1 MGSDLFKF
9 FISGEKKEILPGSY
23 LWELPLS
30 GKNTRH
36 SCNLV
41 FTTGDYYLAACKF
54 LCKDYFAILQAGL
67 NSFFNK
73 PLQIDQITCIKIFLE
88 KHGAFYHPL
97 KILVALTNSETCSFV
112 MNGAVSSRG
121 LSLLKNECNLLFKLN
136 QMYSKCYLPQIYGF
150 DFIKRDKGRVG
161 FFLGQWFE
169 DYKEFHITDDKGKR
183 QIAIWE
189 SDGTCRHIKLS
200 HGLKFYQEIS
210 RILTYYYNL
219 ETFEQISSWHHAA
232 GDFVVNM
239 ENDKLD
245 VRLITVREYSALT
258 QFAAEKDNKNINI
271 LPSLLLFF
279 LNLTIRIRLDR
290 LNGTGKIIMIDIAVL
305 NSVVKGFLSA
315 LDEKSKDYDYGNL
328 REHFIEFFL
337 QFDLGQI
344 FEIVENGIEP
354 SKSDP
359 VEILLIKE
367 NLNAHCRQLNLIFKI
382 FKNNLFY

>member
-1 MGSDLFKF
+1 MGSNLFSF
-9 FISGEKKEILPGSY
+9 FISGAKKEVLPGSY
-23 LWELPLS
+23 LWGLPLS
-30 GKNTRH
+30 GEETRH
-36 SCNLV
+36 SCESF
-41 FTTGDYYLAACKF
+41 FTTGDYYLTACKF
-54 LCKDYFAILQAGL
+54 LSKDHFSILQTGL
-67 NSFFNK
+67 SSFFNRPVK
-73 PLQIDQITCIKIFLE
+73 MDQIASIKVFLE

-97 KILVALTNSETCSFV
+97 KIQVVLHNSATCSFV

-121 LSLLKNECNLLFKLN
+121 LSLMKNEYKLLFKIN
-136 QMYSKCYLPQIYGF
+136 QMYSKCYLPQVYGF
-150 DFIKRDKGRVG
+150 DFINRDKGRVG

-169 DYKEFHITDDKGKR
+169 DYKEFHVTDDKGKR

-189 SDGTCRHIKLS
+189 SDGSCQHIKLNR
-200 HGLKFYQEIS
+200 GFKIYQEIS

-219 ETFEQISSWHHAA
+219 ETFGQISSWHHAA
-232 GDFVVNM
+232 GDFIVNIKD
-239 ENDKLD
+239 DKLD
-245 VRLITVREYSALT
+245 VRMITVREYSSLK
-258 QFAAEKDNKNINI
+258 QFAAGKDDKNINI
-271 LPSLLLFF
+271 LPSLLFFF

-290 LNGTGKIIMIDIAVL
+290 LNGTGKTIMIDIAVL

-367 NLNAHCRQLNLIFKI
+367 NLNAHCRQLNLIFKNI
-382 FKNNLFY
+382 